1 MRKKKKEKNHRY
13 LSYLCSQY
21 GVDFKTL
28 YEKKEEYGLS
38 SGLRTELF
46 QLLRQQR
53 KKEARKYEDA

>member
-13 LSYLCSQY
+13 LSYLCSRY
-21 GVDFKTL
+21 EVDFKTL

-46 QLLRQQR
+46 QILRQQR

>member
-1 MRKKKKEKNHRY
+1 MRKKKKEKNHKY

-21 GVDFKTL
+21 EVDFKTL

-46 QLLRQQR
+46 QLLR
-53 KKEARKYEDA
+53 KKELKP